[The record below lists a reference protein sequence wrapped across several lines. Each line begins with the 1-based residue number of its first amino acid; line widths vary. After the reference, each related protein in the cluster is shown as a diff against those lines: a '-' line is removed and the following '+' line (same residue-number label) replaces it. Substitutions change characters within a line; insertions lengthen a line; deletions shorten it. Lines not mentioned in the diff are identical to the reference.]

1 MTDRSTRELIEALRA
16 IAGAE
21 GVLHKPHDIAPYRGD
36 LACMSEEPT
45 LLVVHPRNTE
55 HVAAVVRACALAGAP
70 VVPRGGGTGLAGGAT
85 PQGARLNIIVSFER
99 MRRIRSVDS
108 VGDVMIV
115 DAGCTLHAVQAA
127 AAAAGRLIGID
138 HGGAG
143 SSQIGGNLSTNA
155 GGNNVLRYGM
165 ARDQVLGLEV
175 VLADGRV
182 LSRLSSLRK
191 SNAGYDL
198 KHLFVGS
205 EGTLG
210 LITAAALRLHPA
222 PVKRATACVGFASAP
237 ATLDFFA
244 RARAALG
251 ESISACELMSK
262 VCVDLYLRH
271 RQEAR
276 WPLARETPWLLLLEA
291 DSASRYFDLD
301 GALHALLEGG
311 MGAGI
316 VVEGTVAASEAQRQS
331 LWRMREGIAEAM
343 IATPG
348 SLKSDT
354 AVPVAAIPEF
364 IDRAGEA
371 VIAIIPSCRP
381 APFGHLGDGNIHFN
395 VLPPDDMTVPAFEA
409 RWPDLIAA
417 IAEVSLALGGTVSAE
432 HGVGLIKR
440 DALKQMLSPAEQ
452 NLMRVLKAALDPHYI
467 LNPGKVISSPQR
479 LT

>member
-1 MTDRSTRELIEALRA
+1 MTGRSASELLEALRA
-16 IAGAE
+16 ITGAD
-21 GVLHKPHDIAPYRGD
+21 GVLNKPHDIVPYRGD
-36 LACMSEEPT
+36 LACTADEAA
-45 LLVVHPRNTE
+45 LFVVRPRNTE
-55 HVAAVVRACALAGAP
+55 EVAAVVRACATAGMP
-70 VVPRGGGTGLAGGAT
+70 VIARGGGTGLAGGAT
-85 PQGARLNIIVSFER
+85 PQGARLNVIVSFER

-115 DAGCTLHAVQAA
+115 EAGCTLHEVQAA

-198 KHLFVGS
+198 KQLFLGS

-222 PVKRATACVGFASAP
+222 PIKRATVCVGVASA
-237 ATLDFFA
+237 AAAVDFFT

-262 VCVDLYLRH
+262 ICVDLYLQH
-271 RQEAR
+271 RQGAR
-276 WPLARETPWLLLLEA
+276 WPLARHTPWLLLLEA

-301 GALHALLEGG
+301 GALGALLEEA
-311 MGAGI
+311 MAADI
-316 VVEGTVAASEAQRQS
+316 VVDGTVAASEAQRQS
-331 LWRMREGIAEAM
+331 LWRVREGIAEAM

-354 AVPVAAIPEF
+354 AVPVAAIPAF
-364 IDRAGEA
+364 IERAREA
-371 VIAIIPSCRP
+371 VVAVVPGCRP

-395 VLPPDDMTVPAFEA
+395 ILPPVDMDASTFAA
-409 RWPDLIAA
+409 HWPDLVAT

-440 DALKQMLSPAEQ
+440 AALKLMLSPVEQ
-452 NLMRVLKAALDPHYI
+452 RLMHLLKATLDPQAV
-467 LNPGKVISSPQR
+467 LNPKKVI
-479 LT
+479 

>member
-1 MTDRSTRELIEALRA
+1 MTGRSESELLEALRA
-16 IAGAE
+16 IATTD
-21 GVLHKPHDIAPYRGD
+21 GVLHELHDIVPYRGD
-36 LACMSEEPT
+36 LACTADEAA
-45 LLVVHPRNTE
+45 LFVVRPRNTE
-55 HVAAVVRACALAGAP
+55 EVAAVVRACATAGTP
-70 VVPRGGGTGLAGGAT
+70 VIARGGGTGLAGGAT
-85 PQGARLNIIVSFER
+85 PQGARLNVIVSFER

-115 DAGCTLHAVQAA
+115 EAGCTLHAVQAA

-138 HGGAG
+138 HGGAA

-165 ARDQVLGLEV
+165 AREQVLGLEV

-182 LSRLSSLRK
+182 LSRLSTLRK

-198 KHLFVGS
+198 KQLFLGG

-222 PVKRATACVGFASAP
+222 PIKRATACIGVTSAT
-237 ATLDFFA
+237 AALNFFA

-262 VCVDLYLRH
+262 VCVDLHLRH
-271 RQEAR
+271 RQESR
-276 WPLARETPWLLLLEA
+276 WPLTCETPWLLLLEA
-291 DSASRYFDLD
+291 DCASHYFDLD
-301 GALHALLEGG
+301 GALHALLEDA
-311 MGAGI
+311 MGASI
-316 VVEGTVAASEAQRQS
+316 VVDGTVAASEARRQN
-331 LWRMREGIAEAM
+331 LWRIREGIAEAM

-354 AVPVAAIPEF
+354 AVPVAEIPAF
-364 IDRAGEA
+364 IERAGAA
-371 VIAIIPSCRP
+371 VAAVVAGCRP

-395 VLPPDDMTVPAFEA
+395 VLPPDHTTGAEFQT

-440 DALKQMLSPAEQ
+440 KALNQMLAPAEQ
-452 NLMRVLKAALDPHYI
+452 DLMRVLKAALDPQGI
-467 LNPGKVISSPQR
+467 LNPEKVICAR
-479 LT
+479 E

>member
-1 MTDRSTRELIEALRA
+1 MTGHSKRDLIEALRS
-16 IAGAE
+16 IVGDD
-21 GVLHKPHDIAPYRGD
+21 GVLQEPGDVASYRGD
-36 LACMSEEPT
+36 LACTAEDAA
-45 LLVVHPRNTE
+45 LLVVRPRKTE
-55 HVAAVVRACALAGAP
+55 EVAAVVRACALAETS

-85 PQGARLNIIVSFER
+85 PQGAHLNAIVSFER

-108 VGDVMIV
+108 VSDVMIV
-115 DAGCTLHAVQAA
+115 DAGCTLHEVRAA
-127 AAAAGRLIGID
+127 ASAEGRLIGID

-175 VLADGRV
+175 VLADGCV

-198 KHLFVGS
+198 KQLFLGS

-222 PVKRATACVGFASAP
+222 PIKRATVCVGVASAE
-237 ATLDFFA
+237 AAVDFFI

-262 VCVDLYLRH
+262 ICVDLHLQH
-271 RQEAR
+271 RQGAR
-276 WPLARETPWLLLLEA
+276 WPLARHTPWLLLLEA
-291 DSASRYFDLD
+291 DSASRHFDLD
-301 GALHALLEGG
+301 SAIYALLEDA

-316 VVEGTVAASEAQRQS
+316 AVDGTIAASEAQRQS

-354 AVPVAAIPEF
+354 AVPVVMIPTF
-364 IDRAGEA
+364 IERAGQA
-371 VIAIIPSCRP
+371 VGAAVPNCRP
-381 APFGHLGDGNIHFN
+381 SPFGHLGDGNIHFN
-395 VLPPDDMTVPAFEA
+395 VLPPVDMGASAFA
-409 RWPDLIAA
+409 AHWPELVAA

-440 DALKQMLSPAEQ
+440 DALKQMLSPVEQ
-452 NLMRVLKAALDPHYI
+452 GLMHLLKATLDPKAV
-467 LNPGKVISSPQR
+467 LNPKKVI
-479 LT
+479 